1 MTSPFGRGRR
11 DSRKADAPGEGLK
24 ICANPESLTRRARSA
39 AGRGHPRPLG
49 EGGRMLFCTRRS
61 HMKFFLDTAN
71 LEEIGDAASTGVLD
85 GVTTN
90 PTLISKEG
98 NTFEDQLL
106 KICSLVNGPVSAETV
121 SRDAAGMVE
130 EGRHLAKLHP
140 NIVVKCP
147 MTKEGLKATRALSE
161 ERMRVNVT
169 LVFSAP
175 QAIMAAKAGAYFVS
189 PFVGRLDD
197 IGENGM
203 DLIRDIVTIFNN
215 YEFQTQVL
223 VASIRNPIHV
233 VQAGLCGAD
242 ICTMPA
248 KIFDQLLKH
257 PLTDKGVEQFLK
269 DWEKVPV
276 IK

>member
-1 MTSPFGRGRR
+1 
-11 DSRKADAPGEGLK
+11 
-24 ICANPESLTRRARSA
+24 
-39 AGRGHPRPLG
+39 
-49 EGGRMLFCTRRS
+49 
-61 HMKFFLDTAN
+61 MKFFLDTAN

-98 NTFEDQLL
+98 NAFEAQLL

-161 ERMRVNVT
+161 ERIRVNVT

-233 VQAGLCGAD
+233 VQAGLYGAD

-248 KIFDQLLKH
+248 KVFDQLLKH

>member
-1 MTSPFGRGRR
+1 
-11 DSRKADAPGEGLK
+11 
-24 ICANPESLTRRARSA
+24 
-39 AGRGHPRPLG
+39 
-49 EGGRMLFCTRRS
+49 
-61 HMKFFLDTAN
+61 MKFFLDTAN
-71 LEEIGDAASTGVLD
+71 LDEIRDAASTGVLD
-85 GVTTN
+85 GITTN

-98 NTFEDQLL
+98 NAFEDQLL
-106 KICSLVNGPVSAETV
+106 KICSLVDGPVSAETV
-121 SRDAAGMVE
+121 SRDAGGMIE
-130 EGRHLAKLHP
+130 EGRHLAKLHR

-147 MTKEGLKATRALSE
+147 MTKDGLKATKILSG
-161 ERMRVNVT
+161 ERIRVNVT

-197 IGENGM
+197 VGQSGM

-215 YEFQTQVL
+215 YEYKTEVL

-233 VQAGLCGAD
+233 VQAALMGAD

-248 KIFDQLLKH
+248 KVFEQLFKH

-269 DWEKVPV
+269 DWETVPV

>member
-1 MTSPFGRGRR
+1 
-11 DSRKADAPGEGLK
+11 
-24 ICANPESLTRRARSA
+24 
-39 AGRGHPRPLG
+39 
-49 EGGRMLFCTRRS
+49 
-61 HMKFFLDTAN
+61 MKFFLDTAN
-71 LEEIGDAASTGVLD
+71 LDEIRDAASTGVLD
-85 GVTTN
+85 GITTN
-90 PTLISKEG
+90 PTLISKEA

-106 KICSLVNGPVSAETV
+106 KICSLVDGPVSAETV
-121 SRDAAGMVE
+121 SRDAGGMIE
-130 EGRHLAKLHP
+130 EGRHLAKLHR

-147 MTKEGLKATRALSE
+147 MTKDGLKATKILSG
-161 ERMRVNVT
+161 ERIRVNVT

-197 IGENGM
+197 VGQSGM

-215 YEFQTQVL
+215 YEYKTEVL

-233 VQAGLCGAD
+233 VQAALMGAD

-248 KIFDQLLKH
+248 KVFEQLFKH

-269 DWEKVPV
+269 DWERVPV

>member
-1 MTSPFGRGRR
+1 
-11 DSRKADAPGEGLK
+11 
-24 ICANPESLTRRARSA
+24 
-39 AGRGHPRPLG
+39 
-49 EGGRMLFCTRRS
+49 
-61 HMKFFLDTAN
+61 MKFFLDTAN
-71 LEEIGDAASTGVLD
+71 IEEIRDAASTGVLD
-85 GVTTN
+85 GITTN

-106 KICSLVNGPVSAETV
+106 KICALVNGPVSAETV
-121 SRDAAGMVE
+121 SRDAGGMVE

-147 MTKEGLKATRALSE
+147 MTKEGLKATKMLSD
-161 ERMRVNVT
+161 ERIRVNVT

-203 DLIRDIVTIFNN
+203 ELIRNIVTIFNN
-215 YEFQTQVL
+215 YEFKTQVL
-223 VASIRNPIHV
+223 VASVRNPVHV
-233 VQAGLCGAD
+233 VQAGLYGAD
-242 ICTMPA
+242 VCTLPA
-248 KIFDQLLKH
+248 KVFDQLIKH

-276 IK
+276 IR

>member
-1 MTSPFGRGRR
+1 
-11 DSRKADAPGEGLK
+11 
-24 ICANPESLTRRARSA
+24 
-39 AGRGHPRPLG
+39 
-49 EGGRMLFCTRRS
+49 
-61 HMKFFLDTAN
+61 MKFFLDTAN
-71 LEEIGDAASTGVLD
+71 IEEIRDAASTGVLD
-85 GVTTN
+85 GITTN

-130 EGRHLAKLHP
+130 EGRHLSKLHP
-140 NIVVKCP
+140 NIAVKCP
-147 MTKEGLKATRALSE
+147 MTKEGLKATKQLTE
-161 ERMRVNVT
+161 EHVRVNVT

-197 IGENGM
+197 IGESGM
-203 DLIRDIVTIFNN
+203 EVVRDIVTIFNN
-215 YEFQTQVL
+215 YEFKTQVL
-223 VASIRNPIHV
+223 VASIRNPVHV
-233 VQAGLCGAD
+233 VHAGLYGAD

-248 KIFDQLLKH
+248 KVFDQLLKH
-257 PLTDKGVEQFLK
+257 PLTDKGVEQFLR

>member
-1 MTSPFGRGRR
+1 
-11 DSRKADAPGEGLK
+11 
-24 ICANPESLTRRARSA
+24 
-39 AGRGHPRPLG
+39 
-49 EGGRMLFCTRRS
+49 
-61 HMKFFLDTAN
+61 MKFFLDTAN
-71 LEEIGDAASTGVLD
+71 IEEIRDAASTGVLD
-85 GVTTN
+85 GITTN

-106 KICSLVNGPVSAETV
+106 KICALVNGPVSAETV
-121 SRDAAGMVE
+121 SRDAGGMVE

-147 MTKEGLKATRALSE
+147 MTKEGLKATKMLSD
-161 ERMRVNVT
+161 ERIRVNVT

-175 QAIMAAKAGAYFVS
+175 QAIMAAKAGAFFVS

-203 DLIRDIVTIFNN
+203 ELIRDIVTIFNN
-215 YEFQTQVL
+215 YEFKTQVL
-223 VASIRNPIHV
+223 VASVRNPVHV
-233 VQAGLCGAD
+233 VQAGLYGAD
-242 ICTMPA
+242 ICTLPA
-248 KIFDQLLKH
+248 KVFDQLIKH

-276 IK
+276 IR

>member
-1 MTSPFGRGRR
+1 M
-11 DSRKADAPGEGLK
+11 
-24 ICANPESLTRRARSA
+24 I
-39 AGRGHPRPLG
+39 
-49 EGGRMLFCTRRS
+49 
-61 HMKFFLDTAN
+61 
-71 LEEIGDAASTGVLD
+71 
-85 GVTTN
+85 
-90 PTLISKEG
+90 
-98 NTFEDQLL
+98 
-106 KICSLVNGPVSAETV
+106 
-121 SRDAAGMVE
+121 E

-161 ERMRVNVT
+161 ERIRVNVT
-169 LVFSAP
+169 LLFSAP

-197 IGENGM
+197 VGQSGM

-215 YEFQTQVL
+215 YEYKTEVL

-233 VQAGLCGAD
+233 VQAALMGAD

-248 KIFDQLLKH
+248 KVFEQLFKH

-269 DWEKVPV
+269 DCETVRV

>member
-1 MTSPFGRGRR
+1 
-11 DSRKADAPGEGLK
+11 
-24 ICANPESLTRRARSA
+24 
-39 AGRGHPRPLG
+39 
-49 EGGRMLFCTRRS
+49 
-61 HMKFFLDTAN
+61 MKFFLDTAN
-71 LEEIGDAASTGVLD
+71 IEEIRDAASTGILD
-85 GVTTN
+85 GITTN

-106 KICSLVNGPVSAETV
+106 KICSMVNGPVSAETV
-121 SRDAAGMVE
+121 SRDAAGMVD

-147 MTKEGLKATRALSE
+147 MTKEGLRATKILTE
-161 ERMRVNVT
+161 ERIRVNVT

-197 IGENGM
+197 IGESGM
-203 DLIRDIVTIFNN
+203 EVVRDIVTIFNN
-215 YEFQTQVL
+215 YEFKTQVL
-223 VASIRNPIHV
+223 VASIRNPVHV
-233 VQAGLCGAD
+233 VHAGMYGAD

-248 KIFDQLLKH
+248 KVFDQLLKH
-257 PLTDKGVEQFLK
+257 PLTYKGVEQFLK

>member
-1 MTSPFGRGRR
+1 
-11 DSRKADAPGEGLK
+11 
-24 ICANPESLTRRARSA
+24 
-39 AGRGHPRPLG
+39 
-49 EGGRMLFCTRRS
+49 
-61 HMKFFLDTAN
+61 MKFFLDTAN
-71 LEEIGDAASTGVLD
+71 IEEIRDAASTGVLD
-85 GVTTN
+85 GITTN

-98 NTFEDQLL
+98 NTVEDQLL

-130 EGRHLAKLHP
+130 EGRHLSKLHP

-147 MTKEGLKATRALSE
+147 MTKEGLKATKQLTE
-161 ERMRVNVT
+161 EHVHVNVT

-197 IGENGM
+197 IGESGM
-203 DLIRDIVTIFNN
+203 EVVRDIVTIFNN
-215 YEFQTQVL
+215 YEFKTQVL
-223 VASIRNPIHV
+223 VASIRNPVHV
-233 VQAGLCGAD
+233 VHAGLYGAD

-248 KIFDQLLKH
+248 KVFDQLLKH

-276 IK
+276 MK